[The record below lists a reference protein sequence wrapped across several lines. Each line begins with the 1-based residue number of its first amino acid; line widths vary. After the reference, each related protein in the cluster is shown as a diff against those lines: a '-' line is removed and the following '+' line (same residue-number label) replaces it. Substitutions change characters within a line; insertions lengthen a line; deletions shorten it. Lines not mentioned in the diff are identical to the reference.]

1 MALGKAFI
9 EVHADLSP
17 FKKDLGKGIET
28 MLKETQKAVS
38 KAVNDGMDQA
48 AKSTSGKGSKFTAPK
63 IKPEVDTSGI
73 DKDADTIKR
82 KFSGAFRKSVSEFTG
97 QLTEVL
103 GSGATYNLL
112 TAGLI
117 GAVIVASPLLAG
129 VIASAITLGIGLA
142 GIGGG
147 IALAFQDARIKSAA
161 SEMGDR
167 VMAGLTRA
175 GAVFLAPVK
184 RALEILESAF
194 GRFLPKLERGFA
206 AIAPYVD
213 DLAMGVGGFLDAIG
227 PGLEDALAG
236 SGPLVSI
243 LAEYLPV
250 IGDALGYMFQ
260 TFADNAGARAA
271 LVGFFQILAD
281 TVIVVTDVLNTL
293 ANAFGAFITWLN
305 LLPPAIV
312 PDAWEADIQE
322 MADAMWK
329 VPEPADAAAASI
341 FKIGDSA
348 SGASTQA
355 KDLTASLDTF
365 FGAQLAWVDAN
376 VNFEG
381 SIDKV
386 ADAFKGAN
394 DSISAGSAKG
404 REHITVV
411 NDAIKAAIRQRDAKI
426 KETGSVAEGN
436 AVYATSIER
445 LRGVLKNAHLTK
457 AEIEKLIGA
466 YDDIP
471 PGVSTE
477 VNVPGLATALSQAQR
492 LNAELAQIGRENR
505 ASKQSKKN
513 PNGNGTGG
521 YAEGG
526 VVRQEQLAWVG
537 EGNRPEA
544 IIPLSN
550 PGRAAEVMAEAGL
563 LGMGGGTIVV
573 QMVLDGRVIDE
584 RVVRTNQSTA
594 RQLGQQPRALI

>member
-17 FKKDLGKGIET
+17 FKKDLGKGIAT
-28 MLKETQKAVS
+28 MLKETQKAVG
-38 KAVNDGMDQA
+38 KAVNDGLDEA
-48 AKSTSGKGSKFTAPK
+48 ASKSSGKASKFRAPK
-63 IKPEVDTSGI
+63 IKPEIDTSGV
-73 DKDADTIKR
+73 DKDADMIQR
-82 KFSGAFRKSVSEFTG
+82 KFGGAFRKSVSEFTG
-97 QLTEVL
+97 QITEVL

-117 GAVIVASPLLAG
+117 TAGIIASPFLAG

-167 VMAGLTRA
+167 VMAGLSNA
-175 GAVFLAPVK
+175 GAVFLGPVK

-213 DLAMGVGGFLDAIG
+213 NLALGVAGFLDALG

-236 SGPLVSI
+236 SGPLVQV
-243 LAEYLPV
+243 LADYLPV
-250 IGDALGYMFQ
+250 VGDALGYMFQ
-260 TFADNAGARAA
+260 TFAENAGARAA
-271 LVGFFQILAD
+271 LAGFFQLLTDAVIITTDAMSVLAS
-281 TVIVVTDVLNTL
+281 
-293 ANAFGAFITWLN
+293 AFGAFITWLN

-312 PDAWEADIQE
+312 PDSWEADIQE
-322 MADAMWK
+322 MADAMWT
-329 VPEPADAAAASI
+329 VPEPAAATSASI
-341 FKIGDSA
+341 FKIGDAA
-348 SGASTQA
+348 SGASSKA

-386 ADAFKGAN
+386 AESFKGAN
-394 DSISAGSAKG
+394 DSINAGSAKG

-426 KETGSVAEGN
+426 KETGSVAAGN

-445 LRGVLKNAHLTK
+445 LRGVLKNAGLTK
-457 AEIEKLIGA
+457 GEIEKLIGA

-477 VNVPGLATALSQAQR
+477 VSVPGLATALTQAQM
-492 LNAELAQIGRENR
+492 LNYELNQIQHDKLSRGR
-505 ASKQSKKN
+505 S
-513 PNGNGTGG
+513 NGDGHAGG

-563 LGMGGGTIVV
+563 LGMGGGTIIV
-573 QMVLDGRVIDE
+573 QMVLDGKVIDE
-584 RVVRTNQSTA
+584 RIVRANQSTA